1 MAAGNLAFIP
11 TFAHIGGFMGAFAD
25 PEEGSFQSVEL
36 HSPYDEHGP
45 AMGTQPGTD
54 TTQVVQLGTAMVQH
68 GTTMSTGLTGLVAGL
83 TASTATRFE
92 EQNFSA
98 TTQGSTAWYSHGTA

>member
-25 PEEGSFQSVEL
+25 PEEGSVQSVES

-45 AMGTQPGTD
+45 AIGTQHGTD
-54 TTQVVQLGTAMVQH
+54 TTQVVQLGTASD
-68 GTTMSTGLTGLVAGL
+68 TPMSTGLTGSVAGL